1 MNVETTPTEGGAD
14 GCTRPKQARLECSG
28 AEEGLPTRD
37 PLSLRALLGDP
48 SRALQPLADEQ
59 LTLIIGASLD
69 LLASAALDE
78 EFAQT
83 LLRLLLRVTR
93 RTKIALGFHL
103 SGGTQALLALRRPAS
118 FPGFYQLFA
127 LVLRHL
133 MELEDTSDTLRM
145 QWSLYLKS

>member
-1 MNVETTPTEGGAD
+1 MDVESTPTDGGAD
-14 GCTRPKQARLECSG
+14 GCTKPKQARLECGDTEDVVG
-28 AEEGLPTRD
+28 ATRD
-37 PLSLRALLGDP
+37 PLSLRALLVDP
-48 SRALQPLADEQ
+48 SRALLPLAAEQ
-59 LTLIIGASLD
+59 LTQVMGASLD

-78 EFAQT
+78 ELAQT

-118 FPGFYQLFA
+118 FPGFYQLFV

-133 MELEDTSDTLRM
+133 MEVEDTSDTLCM
-145 QWSLYLKS
+145 Q